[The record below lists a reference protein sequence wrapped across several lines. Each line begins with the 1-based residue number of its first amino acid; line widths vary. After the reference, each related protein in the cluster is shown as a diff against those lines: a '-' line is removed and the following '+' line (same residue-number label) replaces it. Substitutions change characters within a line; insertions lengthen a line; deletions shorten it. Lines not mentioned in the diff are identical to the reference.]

1 MTSST
6 IVQVVTSVLW
16 NYGYAPIRIRSFAMI
31 STTLV
36 QEISQL
42 HADFCSALADSTRL
56 ILLYALADGPRNVSE
71 LTQELGQPQP
81 TISRHLKILRDRG
94 LVVALRQGTMVQYS
108 LADARVIDAL
118 DILRNIMRDGIQK
131 RASFIEE
138 IAT

>member
-1 MTSST
+1 M
-6 IVQVVTSVLW
+6 V
-16 NYGYAPIRIRSFAMI
+16 

-36 QEISQL
+36 QEITQL

-56 ILLYALADGPRNVSE
+56 ILLYSLAEGPRNVTE

-94 LVVALRQGTMVQYS
+94 LVVPTRQGTMVQYS
-108 LADARVIDAL
+108 LADNRVIEAL
-118 DILRNIMRDGIQK
+118 DILRSIMRDSIQK

-138 IAT
+138 ISL